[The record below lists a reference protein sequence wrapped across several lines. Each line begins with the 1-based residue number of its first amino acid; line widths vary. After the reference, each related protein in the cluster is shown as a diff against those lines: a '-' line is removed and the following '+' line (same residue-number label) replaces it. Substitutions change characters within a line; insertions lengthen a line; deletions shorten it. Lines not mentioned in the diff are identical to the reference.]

1 MSSILVFIES
11 QNNQIKKASLEA
23 LTYARAHANAANTSV
38 FALADGHLSSE
49 VLSQLGQYGA
59 DKIITLTDDRLN
71 NFDSKAYAYMIAE
84 VAKTNACDVVV
95 ISYNICGKAIAG
107 RVAKLLNAGLVAG
120 AIDTPDTSN
129 GFVVKK
135 GVFSGKAFAYVRIN
149 TNNKVIALTPNA
161 YKTEACP
168 KAGAIEAGNLNVPA
182 EQFSVKVKDTQRS
195 SGKIPLTEAELV
207 VSGGRGLK
215 GPENWGMLEETAQLL
230 NAATACSRAVAD
242 VHWRPHE
249 EHVGQTGIT
258 IRPNLYIAVGISGAI
273 QHLAGVNQS
282 KTIVVINTDKEAPF
296 FSAADYGIVGD
307 AFEVVP
313 KLNAA
318 IKKFKGQ

>member
-23 LTYARAHANAANTSV
+23 LTYARAHANAANTSL
-38 FALADGHLSSE
+38 FALADGHLSSD

-161 YKTEACP
+161 YKTEACQ
-168 KAGAIEAGNLNVPA
+168 KAGAIEAGNITVPA

-215 GPENWGMLEETAQLL
+215 GPENWGMLEET
-230 NAATACSRAVAD
+230 AVAD

>member
-1 MSSILVFIES
+1 MSSILVLIES

-23 LTYARAHANAANTSV
+23 LTYARAFANNYNYSV
-38 FALADGHLSSE
+38 NALVDGRLPSE
-49 VLSQLGQYGA
+49 VLSQIGQYGA
-59 DKIITLTDDRLN
+59 DKVITLTDERLN
-71 NFDSKAYAYMIAE
+71 NFDAKAYAYMVAE
-84 VAKTNACDVVV
+84 VAKSSGSEIVVL
-95 ISYNICGKAIAG
+95 SYNICGKAIAG

-120 AIDTPDTSN
+120 AIDIPVMTD

-135 GVFSGKAFAYVRIN
+135 GVFSGKAFAHVRIN
-149 TNNKVIALTPNA
+149 TTNKVIALTPNA
-161 YKTEACP
+161 YKTEQCV
-168 KAGAIEAGNLNVPA
+168 KSGALETSTLSIPS
-182 EQFSVKVKDTQRS
+182 EQFSTKVKDTQRTT
-195 SGKIPLTEAELV
+195 GKIPLTEAELV

-215 GPENWGMLEETAQLL
+215 GPENWGMLEETAGLL
-230 NAATACSRAVAD
+230 GAATACSRAVAD

-258 IRPNLYIAVGISGAI
+258 IRPNLYVAVGISGAI

-282 KTIVVINTDKEAPF
+282 KTIVVINTDKDAPF
-296 FSAADYGIVGD
+296 FSAADYGVIGD

-318 IKKFKGQ
+318 LKKFKGQ